1 MRKNVKRTFLTE
13 IVGKP
18 DLGQVNGSPAF
29 SAVYRWYRESLEPCC
44 WRFYASKSLKW
55 TEIWHSDSGFWQFTG
70 EQSDSEISTMRRNQQ
85 NSCKPHQVEYKI
97 HVKKTFKIPNS
108 IFAKSHTFHGEK
120 VNIPGSCARKST
132 QNFLW
137 VCSAPESFFLH
148 GFILSPHQ
156 ISRNL
161 SNSSWVSRSRC
172 HFAPSKCCRFFLKY
186 RALGVTGTDCRF
198 VLIHTH
204 RSTLGKSLVSLEV
217 VWRLFMCE

>member
-55 TEIWHSDSGFWQFTG
+55 TEIWHSDSRFWQFTG

-97 HVKKTFKIPNS
+97 HVKKNFQNS
-108 IFAKSHTFHGEK
+108 KL
-120 VNIPGSCARKST
+120 
-132 QNFLW
+132 NFREI
-137 VCSAPESFFLH
+137 AYF
-148 GFILSPHQ
+148 
-156 ISRNL
+156 SR
-161 SNSSWVSRSRC
+161 W
-172 HFAPSKCCRFFLKY
+172 KGKY
-186 RALGVTGTDCRF
+186 SRF
-198 VLIHTH
+198 VCTEIDTKFSLSVFGTWKFFFTWIYPI
-204 RSTLGKSLVSLEV
+204 STPDFKEFIQLLLSLEIS
-217 VWRLFMCE
+217 LSLCSQ